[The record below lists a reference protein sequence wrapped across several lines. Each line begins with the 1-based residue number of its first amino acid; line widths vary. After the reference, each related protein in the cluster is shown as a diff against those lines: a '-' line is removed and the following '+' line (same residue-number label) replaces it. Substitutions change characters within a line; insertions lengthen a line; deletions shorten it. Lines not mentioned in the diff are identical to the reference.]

1 MSSEDSS
8 SISNKIS
15 SELDLIEKKVGQN
28 PKIIIGILVGGLIL
42 TIIGF
47 FERQITTIIGIVLPT
62 YWSIKA
68 IESPETED
76 DIQWLTYW
84 SVYAVFSF
92 FDLFAKFILKFIPFY
107 FVLKLVFLIWCFM
120 PNTKGATFIYKNL
133 LSKYFKKYEGKFDKI
148 ADKFKSLNK
157 KINDKEK
164 EIINKDKNE

>member
-42 TIIGF
+42 TIIGL

-133 LSKYFKKYEGKFDKI
+133 LSKYFKKYEGKLDKI
-148 ADKFKSLNK
+148 ADKFKALNK
-157 KINDKEK
+157 KITDKEK

>member
-1 MSSEDSS
+1 MSSEDPS

-133 LSKYFKKYEGKFDKI
+133 LSKYFKKYEAKFDKI
-148 ADKFKSLNK
+148 ADKFKPLNE
-157 KINDKEK
+157 KIFDKEK

>member
-1 MSSEDSS
+1 MSSEDPS

-148 ADKFKSLNK
+148 ADKFKPLNE
-157 KINDKEK
+157 KIFDKEK